1 MSAQL
6 SELIELAKSRG
17 FLVAVKPRLKVC
29 VFHGYVRKPFDESV
43 KYLTALLKV

>member
-1 MSAQL
+1 MSSQL

-29 VFHGYVRKPFDESV
+29 IFHGYVRKSFSDSV
-43 KYLTALLKV
+43 KYLTSLLKL